1 MSSRAELIV
10 KRQRE
15 ISFRSKNSA
24 SWNQA
29 FTRYRMNQVSFI
41 YIDIVSYLGADH
53 LIFFGGG
60 RWKIQTVQEFF
71 FRPGEQDRYFFPV
84 KVQRK
89 IFSPN
94 IFRGRI
100 FFFRFHIAIVRDVAG
115 VFSQRRPRTEF
126 QEGPRNCHC
135 ALFYIDMS

>member
-1 MSSRAELIV
+1 MSSQAELIV

-60 RWKIQTVQEFF
+60 EVEDSDCARIF
-71 FRPGEQDRYFFPV
+71 FRPGEQDSYFFPV